1 MDGDQ
6 EIQQGYLPNLRGP
19 VGTKLRREATE
30 KATLVMQWLSEA
42 GQTTMRQIAS
52 KWGVQAEATGPFL
65 ERLFAFLVERA
76 LLVPVRLKGARGGP
90 LPNVSG
96 VYQVNADRLLLSPNR
111 SVWRCRSC
119 RRATTRETPHDRCPA
134 WRCDGILEWVREDED
149 NYDLQLLDG
158 AYSMLRSEEHTA
170 MVPTDERERLENLFK
185 GVSEAVNCL
194 VCTPTLELGIDIG
207 RLDSVLMRNVP
218 PLPANYRQRAG
229 RPDAERDA
237 IRDVLHRCLPRQV
250 EPYLFENG
258 EVRRSPFDFSALRV
272 LVRRHAGDLFA
283 RVERVFQQGWP
294 DADVGVTHSAA
305 LRAHVDAFTENL
317 ELVAA
322 RLERRLRWAMQQI
335 TRLNARREVQ
345 GTLDPDDEALFRR
358 CDRLVKRLKG
368 TDRRSRRQAE
378 GHDDVNTFSVLAAEG
393 FLPGYGLEF
402 GSVVGWAEIPFWR
415 SGAMDFS
422 LPRAPATA
430 LREYVPGNLI
440 YANGHRFVAR
450 RFHRDLHGAP
460 GAESRTSGGDQAEMP
475 VYEVSVERQAVRQTR
490 RGEAS
495 SLSGTLLQT
504 MAVCDADLIHTSHIS
519 DEEDLRF
526 QLGVAIYGTE
536 LGQHSG
542 GRAFRWGPQRV
553 QVRRGVR
560 LRLVNV
566 GASGAVARDGEIGY
580 PVCTVCGQSVSP
592 LASDRQREVFRTAH
606 AERCG
611 RAPEGIGFHA
621 DVTADMFSLPACD
634 SSETAYSVL
643 EALRFGAARVLD
655 MHMDDLQILVIGY
668 VDRDDVDALLWDP
681 MAGGSGLLDQLC
693 ERFEEVVQVAREVA
707 DTCPGLC
714 ESSCIDCLQ
723 TFRNAYY
730 HGQLNRAAARE
741 RIDEWGRRL
750 SFDHEIPRQQPDGP
764 SAEDAAP
771 VNDAEVKLR
780 HLLLTAGFGKG
791 IRGEQIRLDR
801 ALGTTTPDVIYRAEN
816 DDPDESVCI
825 YLDGLSEHLHGNRE
839 TAEKDREIRTWL
851 RNRGYEVVEIGANEL
866 DDEDAM
872 VGHFRRLAS
881 YLSLP
886 DVRRRVRED
895 RSWFRNPA
903 APGTA
908 RRPRLRLVMPQA
920 DARHVDCVPL
930 VPLEVAAGAFGD
942 PHTVPDESEWDWV
955 EIETTRSLRRGMF
968 VAHVVGQ
975 SMEPAVPDG
984 SYCLFASPVT
994 GARQGRTVLVQ
1005 LHDTVDPDTGDRF
1018 TVKRYRSEKTTN
1030 EDGWRHVK
1038 IVLDPVNPDFEP
1050 IELTTDD
1057 EESVTVVA
1065 ELVEVIGP
1073 EPPAGGPAES

>member
-30 KATLVMQWLSEA
+30 KPTLVMQWLSEA
-42 GQTTMRQIAS
+42 GQTTMRQIAT
-52 KWGVQAEATGPFL
+52 KWGVPAEATGPFL

-185 GVSEAVNCL
+185 GASEAVNCL

-207 RLDSVLMRNVP
+207 RLDSLLMRNVP

-237 IRDVLHRCLPRQV
+237 IRNVLHRCLPRQV
-250 EPYLFENG
+250 EPYLFEDG
-258 EVRRSPFDFSALRV
+258 EVRRSPFDFSALRD
-272 LVRRHAGDLFA
+272 LVWRHAVDLAA

-294 DADVGVTHSAA
+294 DADAGVTHSAA
-305 LRAHVDAFTENL
+305 LRAHVDDFTENL
-317 ELVAA
+317 ELVVA
-322 RLERRLRWAMQQI
+322 RLERRLRWAMRQI

-358 CDRLVKRLKG
+358 RDRLVKRLKG

-393 FLPGYGLEF
+393 FLPGYGLEV

-490 RGEAS
+490 RGE
-495 SLSGTLLQT
+495 
-504 MAVCDADLIHTSHIS
+504 
-519 DEEDLRF
+519 
-526 QLGVAIYGTE
+526 
-536 LGQHSG
+536 
-542 GRAFRWGPQRV
+542 
-553 QVRRGVR
+553 
-560 LRLVNV
+560 
-566 GASGAVARDGEIGY
+566 
-580 PVCTVCGQSVSP
+580 
-592 LASDRQREVFRTAH
+592 
-606 AERCG
+606 
-611 RAPEGIGFHA
+611 
-621 DVTADMFSLPACD
+621 
-634 SSETAYSVL
+634 
-643 EALRFGAARVLD
+643 
-655 MHMDDLQILVIGY
+655 
-668 VDRDDVDALLWDP
+668 
-681 MAGGSGLLDQLC
+681 
-693 ERFEEVVQVAREVA
+693 VA

-750 SFDHEIPRQQPDGP
+750 SFDHEIPRQQPEGP
-764 SAEDAAP
+764 SAEHAAP

-780 HLLLTAGFGKG
+780 HLLLAAGFGEG
-791 IRGEQIRLDR
+791 IRGEQIQLDR

-1050 IELTTDD
+1050 IELTMDD

-1073 EPPAGGPAES
+1073 EPPAGEPAES

>member
-30 KATLVMQWLSEA
+30 KPTLVMQWLSEA
-42 GQTTMRQIAS
+42 GQTTMRQIAT
-52 KWGVQAEATGPFL
+52 KWGVPAEATGPFL

-185 GVSEAVNCL
+185 GASEAVNCL

-218 PLPANYRQRAG
+218 PLPANYRQRA
-229 RPDAERDA
+229 
-237 IRDVLHRCLPRQV
+237 
-250 EPYLFENG
+250 
-258 EVRRSPFDFSALRV
+258 
-272 LVRRHAGDLFA
+272 
-283 RVERVFQQGWP
+283 
-294 DADVGVTHSAA
+294 
-305 LRAHVDAFTENL
+305 
-317 ELVAA
+317 
-322 RLERRLRWAMQQI
+322 
-335 TRLNARREVQ
+335 
-345 GTLDPDDEALFRR
+345 
-358 CDRLVKRLKG
+358 
-368 TDRRSRRQAE
+368 
-378 GHDDVNTFSVLAAEG
+378 
-393 FLPGYGLEF
+393 
-402 GSVVGWAEIPFWR
+402 
-415 SGAMDFS
+415 
-422 LPRAPATA
+422 
-430 LREYVPGNLI
+430 
-440 YANGHRFVAR
+440 
-450 RFHRDLHGAP
+450 
-460 GAESRTSGGDQAEMP
+460 
-475 VYEVSVERQAVRQTR
+475 
-490 RGEAS
+490 
-495 SLSGTLLQT
+495 
-504 MAVCDADLIHTSHIS
+504 
-519 DEEDLRF
+519 
-526 QLGVAIYGTE
+526 
-536 LGQHSG
+536 

-592 LASDRQREVFRTAH
+592 LASDRQREVFRNAH
-606 AERCG
+606 EERCG
-611 RAPEGIGFHA
+611 RAPKGIGFHA
-621 DVTADMFSLPACD
+621 DVTADVFSLPACD

-730 HGQLNRAAARE
+730 HGQLNRAGARE

-764 SAEDAAP
+764 SAEHAAP

-780 HLLLTAGFGKG
+780 HLLLAAGFGKG

-851 RNRGYEVVEIGANEL
+851 RNRGYEVVEIAANEL

-920 DARHVDCVPL
+920 AARHVDCVPL
-930 VPLEVAAGAFGD
+930 VPLEAAAGAFGD
-942 PHTVPDESEWDWV
+942 PHTVPDESGWDWV
-955 EIETTRSLRRGMF
+955 EVETTRSLRRGMF

-1073 EPPAGGPAES
+1073 EPPAGEPAES